1 MRGEVATTN
10 LSVMGLLPDI
20 DSNGKMIPEKK
31 QYIMPRTSRGKKSY
45 FEWQN
50 LLLNRCPSC
59 GELFPQISGDRECKN
74 HAGNSIKIPEFK
86 FIKICRDIENK
97 DKFPRF

>member
-1 MRGEVATTN
+1 M
-10 LSVMGLLPDI
+10 SLLPEL
-20 DSNGKMIPEKK
+20 NGDGSIKREKIK
-31 QYIMPRTSRGKKSY
+31 YFMPSKTKARQSY
-45 FEWQN
+45 FDWNN

-59 GELFPQISGDRECKN
+59 GEFFPQSNGDRECKN

-97 DKFPRF
+97 DKFPEFD